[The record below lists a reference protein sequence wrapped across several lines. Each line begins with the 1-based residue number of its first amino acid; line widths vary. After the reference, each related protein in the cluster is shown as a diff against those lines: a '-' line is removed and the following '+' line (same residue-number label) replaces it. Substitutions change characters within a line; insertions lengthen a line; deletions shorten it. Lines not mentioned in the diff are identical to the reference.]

1 LTGAALHA
9 DDRTIEDANGDDMA
23 NLLLRGGRVIDT
35 VSGHWQTRDLQV
47 IEGRIAPSDAPP
59 AADAT
64 VIDVSD
70 AWVAPGFVDLHAHVF
85 SHDLYAA
92 GALTADRIGINQ
104 GVACVVDAGSFGAS
118 MADGFH
124 AHVMATQHTRVFA
137 FINIGSA
144 GVPHL
149 PGGHSSR
156 PEYCDLPG
164 VVRAIERH
172 GDWLVGVKILASQ
185 SHTGSFGLD
194 ALKLARKAAELT
206 GRPLMVHLGNP
217 PPIIEDVL
225 ELMRPGDIATHAY
238 HGKHGGVLGF
248 QDRVIDAFRAAV
260 ARGVIV
266 DIGHGQASFSFRVCE
281 QALAQGM
288 PIHCISTD
296 LHRGSLKRP
305 AISLARTMSK
315 LRAVGLSLMD
325 VVRAVTL
332 TPARAID
339 IERHGFGVL
348 APGQPARITV
358 FREHDEPWEL
368 EDAEGG
374 RRVAPGRIETL
385 GVVLGDRWHLRSEAL

>member
-1 LTGAALHA
+1 
-9 DDRTIEDANGDDMA
+9 MA
-23 NLLLRGGRVIDT
+23 TLLIRGGRVIDPA
-35 VSGHWQTRDLQV
+35 SGSWESRDL
-47 IEGRIAPSDAPP
+47 
-59 AADAT
+59 T
-64 VIDVSD
+64 VIDGVLAD
-70 AWVAPGFVDLHAHVF
+70 GPAERPDTVVEADGAWVAPGFIDLHAHVF
-85 SHDLYAA
+85 SHDLFAA
-92 GALTADRIGINQ
+92 GAVTADRIGLGQ
-104 GVACVVDAGSFGAS
+104 GVACVVDAGSFGPA
-118 MADGFH
+118 MVDGFR
-124 AHVMATQHTRVFA
+124 AHVLETQRTPVYA

-144 GVPHL
+144 GVPRL

-156 PEYCDLPG
+156 PEYCDMPG

-296 LHRGSLKRP
+296 LHRGSLQRP

-325 VVRAVTL
+325 AVHAVTL
-332 TPARAID
+332 APARAIGID
-339 IERHGFGVL
+339 RHGFGRLVT
-348 APGQPARITV
+348 GTPAYVTV

-368 EDAEGG
+368 EDAEGA

-385 GVVLGDRWHLRSEAL
+385 GVVLGKHWHVRSEAL